1 MCVRVTD
8 QFTYRCVTWV
18 WSSKRADCS
27 ASTTSRLLTCPTTTS
42 YWRSWSMLLSDNPL
56 ASSLFESISVP
67 TRTKA
72 QCPIALST
80 LVCHFYLLRV
90 KESVRLHTGMECTME
105 TSNHACQQHT
115 TTSYEVRCTGRIG
128 DRCFIGNRLPWVTAS
143 IDPEYE
149 IVD

>member
-1 MCVRVTD
+1 
-8 QFTYRCVTWV
+8 
-18 WSSKRADCS
+18 
-27 ASTTSRLLTCPTTTS
+27 
-42 YWRSWSMLLSDNPL
+42 MLLSDNPL

-143 IDPEYE
+143 MSSCT
-149 IVD
+149 IVTCLPLLSAARVRICTCVNRNGMKKGNLKTRVPATHNYGVQS